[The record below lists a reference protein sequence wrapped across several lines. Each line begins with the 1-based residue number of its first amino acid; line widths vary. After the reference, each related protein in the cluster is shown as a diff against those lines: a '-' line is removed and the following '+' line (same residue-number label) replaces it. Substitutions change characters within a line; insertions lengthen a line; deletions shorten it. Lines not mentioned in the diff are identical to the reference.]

1 VSKLTTIVI
10 AAIVAVVASY
20 VTATKFVVRSGSD
33 GVVETKKESVYDR
46 VMRTGTIRC
55 GYAPIEP
62 VLRKDGNT
70 GELSGAAYDLVNE
83 IGKKLS
89 LKIEWVG
96 EVGFAAMTQDV
107 VSGRFDMI
115 CSTHMISAARARVV
129 DFSTP
134 VFYSDISIFVR
145 KDDARFDQDRS
156 LLNSDKISFSS
167 IDGTPVPSM
176 ILDEFPKAK
185 IYSLPEIS
193 AVSDALLA
201 LDTGKVDATLIPNY
215 EGMLYAENNDNNI
228 RPISGLPLYRM
239 SAGFQIPKDDMRFKN
254 MIDATLEELRGNGF
268 IDRVVAKYRKYDGG
282 LYASRSA
289 YAPVLEKVK

>member
-1 VSKLTTIVI
+1 MKNIFI
-10 AAIVAVVASY
+10 AIVVAL
-20 VTATKFVVRSGSD
+20 VTAFITVKIVVPNT
-33 GVVETKKESVYDR
+33 VATETKKESVYDR

-70 GELSGAAYDLVNE
+70 GELSGAAYDIVNE

-96 EVGFAAMTQDV
+96 EAGFAAMTQDI

-134 VFYSDISIFVR
+134 VLYSAVSIFVR
-145 KDDARFDQDRS
+145 ADDTRFDKDLS
-156 LLNSDKISFSS
+156 LLNSEKISFSS

-193 AVSDALLA
+193 TISEVFVALSSK
-201 LDTGKVDATLIPNY
+201 KVDATLSPNY
-215 EGMLYAENNDNNI
+215 EGMLYAENNDNNV
-228 RPISGLPLYRM
+228 RPVAGLPLYIM
-239 SAGFQIPKDDMRFKN
+239 AAGFQIPKNDIQFKN
-254 MIDATLEELRGNGF
+254 MIDATLDELRGNGF
-268 IDRVVAKYRKYDGG
+268 KDRIVAKYRKYEGG
-282 LYASRSA
+282 LYASHAA
-289 YAPVLEKVK
+289 YAPVMQGN